1 MSYDEPRIMA
11 YLLGLLSD
19 AESEAIREA
28 ACTDAA
34 LHRKLEEGARSLD
47 VEFAPVRR
55 LLGSEFAEL
64 PVEPLPAA
72 GVWHYRSFW
81 AILSCALTVLLL
93 GPLIAYGFWASWS
106 KDKTLARLTT
116 QNQGYQV
123 TQSAIAPPGTPNGNA
138 SAIVPLSLVRGQIG
152 STVPTVGQA
161 TVTVRNVLFPC
172 ELKWK
177 VGEQEGTE
185 NIDSA
190 GKQFVI
196 PNGKVRITIEP
207 SRPRAYL
214 QTFFLV
220 HNQRELG
227 SALGTVI
234 LDLQAG
240 DQLGIHLDQV
250 SPPWNAVMVP
260 IKGEWVMVTIVKPW
274 ANRDVDAFLQG
285 RYGNPEDKLPN
296 TMLFWRQ
303 LGSEGMARKLAEHF
317 VEARKQP
324 SASGDYRNKLHAAM
338 MVPLTDGKPAGAL
351 RTATVEDLIPPL
363 TEAFELLKKQ
373 RPPQGRAVQEEFDL
387 AAEVLKQFPKPQ

>member
-1 MSYDEPRIMA
+1 MLDDKLRLTA
-11 YLLGLLSD
+11 YLLGLLPEGD
-19 AESEAIREA
+19 AEAIRNEA
-28 ACTDAA
+28 ERNVR
-34 LHRKLEEGARSLD
+34 LRRRLEEGARRLA
-47 VEFAPVRR
+47 APFKPAGE
-55 LLGSEFAEL
+55 LLGRDLHEQAA
-64 PVEPLPAA
+64 EPLSHSRL
-72 GVWHYRSFW
+72 WHYRSFW
-81 AILSCALTVLLL
+81 AVLSSALTVLLL
-93 GPLIAYGFWASWS
+93 GPLAAYGFWASWS
-106 KDKTLARLTT
+106 KDKTLTRLIT

-123 TQSAIAPPGTPNGNA
+123 TQSAIAPPGTPNGSA

-161 TVTVRNVLFPC
+161 NVTVRNVLFPC

-190 GKQFVI
+190 GKRFVI

-220 HNQRELG
+220 HNQRDLG

-317 VEARKQP
+317 VEERKQP
-324 SASGDYRNKLHAAM
+324 SSSGDYRNKLHAAM
-338 MVPLTDGKPAGAL
+338 MVRLTDGKPAGAL
-351 RTATVEDLIPPL
+351 RKATVEDLIPPL

-373 RPPQGRAVQEEFDL
+373 RPPRGRTVQEEFDL
-387 AAEVLKQFPKPQ
+387 AAEVLKQFAKPQ